1 MNPNEPNEPERMTTM
16 SILARLFSRE
26 PATAPTS
33 SAAVAGGVPM
43 ELDAADFLRRRTAD
57 APVLDVR
64 TPGEF
69 AGGHLRGAR
78 NVNLMDPDF
87 AGAVDRLGLDRSR
100 PVYLYCR
107 SGNRSGQAAR
117 ILRDRGYTAAVN
129 VGGLDELVQEGG
141 EFGR

>member
-1 MNPNEPNEPERMTTM
+1 M

-26 PATAPTS
+26 SAASATAPTS
-33 SAAVAGGVPM
+33 PTAVAGGIPM
-43 ELDAADFLRRRTAD
+43 ELDPADFLRQRAAD

-69 AGGHLRGAR
+69 AGGHVRGAR

-87 AGAVDRLGLDRSR
+87 VGAVDRLGLDRSR

-117 ILRDRGYTAAVN
+117 ILRDRGYVAAVN
-129 VGGLDELVQEGG
+129 VGGLDELVGG
-141 EFGR
+141 GAELDG

>member
-1 MNPNEPNEPERMTTM
+1 M

-26 PATAPTS
+26 PAASATAPTS
-33 SAAVAGGVPM
+33 PTAVAARVPM
-43 ELDAADFLRRRTAD
+43 ELDPADFLRQRASD

-69 AGGHLRGAR
+69 AAGHLRGAR

-117 ILRDRGYTAAVN
+117 ILRDRGYVAAVN
-129 VGGLDELVQEGG
+129 VGGLDELVGDGAELD
-141 EFGR
+141 R